1 MYENKGDDRRLM
13 KEEIMKLLYELF
25 GINNEKELNIAL
37 RDAEKLNIGAMTTR
51 IKDDKDKQVQRV
63 GVRR

>member
-1 MYENKGDDRRLM
+1 M

-63 GVRR
+63 GVRG